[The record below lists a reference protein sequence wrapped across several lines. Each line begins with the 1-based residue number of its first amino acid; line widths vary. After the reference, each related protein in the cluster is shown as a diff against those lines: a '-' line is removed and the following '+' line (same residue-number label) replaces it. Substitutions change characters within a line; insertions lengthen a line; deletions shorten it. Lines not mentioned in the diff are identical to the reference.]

1 MLDPKLLNF
10 LFIRTGD
17 ELDFVCMKDI
27 LEIWEGEKKRKK
39 DINEAIGSTFDV
51 GFRVAHFPAGK
62 RETGNGYR
70 EISRREMAVFPG
82 NFPVLTKIG
91 LKWAKNGQNL
101 TNLAS

>member
-51 GFRVAHFPAGK
+51 G
-62 RETGNGYR
+62 
-70 EISRREMAVFPG
+70 
-82 NFPVLTKIG
+82 
-91 LKWAKNGQNL
+91 L
-101 TNLAS
+101 TNFLGTSQIPLQDITLDYARGLLVNVLIKPRL